1 MIPADIFIDEGSM
14 PADKPSSVT
23 RISRS
28 KMSRSVRAFIYLVR
42 LAALTS
48 RTVDIAENFRLQD
61 AIN

>member
-14 PADKPSSVT
+14 PADKPSPVT